1 MFMDLPLTLQPKES
15 VCGLV
20 GESSPPLP
28 LSPLPPSLSTCRDI
42 GKCLPGLL
50 LCSGW
55 SVGSPG
61 NKPQSWFLFTVAM
74 TTVGGV
80 WGDGNYGLVLFKV

>member
-20 GESSPPLP
+20 GESSP
-28 LSPLPPSLSTCRDI
+28 LSPLPPPL
-42 GKCLPGLL
+42 CLHVETLVNACQVSP
-50 LCSGW
+50 
-55 SVGSPG
+55 SVLAGQWEALG
-61 NKPQSWFLFTVAM
+61 TKPQSWFLFTVAM